1 MVYKLFLDI
10 NILID
15 LLDKKRSNHEDA
27 VTLISAAEDGRVY
40 SFVTESVLN
49 TASYL
54 IRKDFS
60 VKRTI
65 ELFNHYL
72 SFTELIPIDNAI
84 YLSGLQAAVN
94 DIEDAILYS
103 AALHQKLN
111 YFITNDIKDFHKI
124 QTESLPVMVA
134 KEFLKLLK

>member
-27 VTLISAAEDGRVY
+27 ATLISAAEDGRVY